1 MSARSSAAGF
11 TELPSTATNSSIE
24 KALLDDESGEL
35 TPRGVRKRTALLDA
49 TFRIIVRDGPGAVT
63 LRSVV
68 AEASAAHGAVKYYF
82 GSTQALIREA
92 LKKVA
97 RHSIEK
103 LSETWKTVDREA
115 CDPSVLAGII
125 AGHSSRE
132 MIENRRRGIIIYE
145 LHLAA
150 ARDASL
156 RPIIQAWGREY
167 ARIVRGTLEALGS
180 TDPSADAALLT
191 NLINGLVISQLAL
204 PRKDFADAIL
214 RQAIEQFLRNMG
226 STTPEHDER
235 NPIKADRRRQSVP
248 GTR

>member
-1 MSARSSAAGF
+1 MDDARG
-11 TELPSTATNSSIE
+11 
-24 KALLDDESGEL
+24 DL
-35 TPRGVRKRTALLDA
+35 TPRGARKRTALLDA

-68 AEASAAHGAVKYYF
+68 AEASAGHGAVKYYF
-82 GSTQALIREA
+82 GSTRTLIREA

-97 RHSIEK
+97 RHSIEQ

-115 CDPSVLAGII
+115 SDPAVLARII
-125 AGHSSRE
+125 ASHSSRE

-180 TDPSADAALLT
+180 SDPSADAALLT
-191 NLINGLVISQLAL
+191 NLINGIVVSQLAL
-204 PRKDFADAIL
+204 PRKDFANSIL
-214 RQAIEQFLRNMG
+214 RQAIERFLRNML
-226 STTPEHDER
+226 STKPERDER
-235 NPIKADRRRQSVP
+235 NSICKADRRPESVP
-248 GTR
+248 RTR